1 MAFFNAR
8 KLVIQV
14 IVNGEVVLTS
24 NPTLTTQHHNSS
36 STNVITGTSI
46 TDYIQ
51 LPSKA
56 RITVTFSSQGKSDI
70 YYKNVEGFL
79 QLRKL

>member
-8 KLVIQV
+8 KSVLQV

-24 NPTLTTQHHNSS
+24 NPTATTQHHNSS
-36 STNVITGTSI
+36 GTGVLTGLSL

-79 QLRKL
+79 QLRRL